1 MIIFQT
7 IQRIFALIGI
17 TASQCNQKHSL
28 NVKNMASLFVHLLAI
43 ISGICYVS
51 CVADSFN
58 AFTHSIISIS
68 TNCVET
74 FSKCWFTFLNESV
87 CLRTLIIQKMFLI
100 KVSKFYVCFFIT
112 NTISI
117 NLKFINLLFI
127 WNSSIIFTIDKLNE
141 MLQFVLTN
149 SLSYFRNSSCE
160 LENHI

>member
-74 FSKCWFTFLNESV
+74 FSMLVFL
-87 CLRTLIIQKMFLI
+87 
-100 KVSKFYVCFFIT
+100 SKRERLFAYVD
-112 NTISI
+112 N
-117 NLKFINLLFI
+117 
-127 WNSSIIFTIDKLNE
+127 
-141 MLQFVLTN
+141 
-149 SLSYFRNSSCE
+149 
-160 LENHI
+160 LENVFNQSE